1 MKPRS
6 ASWLAAFAALATVAA
21 APVAQHDI
29 SVPVGIRLS
38 PALLELLRAEMREIA
53 GGVQVISVSLATGS
67 WDAVHDAAASIRASY
82 IMEKSLTPE
91 QTAELGRSLPG
102 RFKELDAEF
111 HARAEKL
118 AQAAAARDAELAGFH
133 YARLLETCT
142 RCHAEFAAA
151 RFPGFTPAAAQE
163 HRH

>member
-1 MKPRS
+1 MAAVS
-6 ASWLAAFAALATVAA
+6 ATPS
-21 APVAQHDI
+21 AQHQI
-29 SVPVGIRLS
+29 PESGEIRLS
-38 PALLELLRAEMREIA
+38 PVLLELLRAEMREIA
-53 GGVQVISVSLATGS
+53 GGAQVIAVSLATGN

-82 IMEKSLTPE
+82 IMEKSLSAE
-91 QTAELGRSLPG
+91 QAAELGRSLPE

-118 AQAAAARDAELAGFH
+118 AQAAATRDAELAGFH

-142 RCHAEFAAA
+142 RCHAGFAAG
-151 RFPGFTPAAAQE
+151 RFPGFALPAAQE

>member
-1 MKPRS
+1 MIAVSTTPG
-6 ASWLAAFAALATVAA
+6 AQPELAG
-21 APVAQHDI
+21 P
-29 SVPVGIRLS
+29 GEIRLS

-53 GGVQVISVSLATGS
+53 GGVQVIAVSLATGG

-82 IMEKSLTPE
+82 IMEKSLTAE
-91 QTAELGRSLPG
+91 QAAELGRSLPG
-102 RFKELDAEF
+102 RFRELDAEF

-142 RCHAEFAAA
+142 RCHAEFAPG

>member
-6 ASWLAAFAALATVAA
+6 ASWLAALAAVAAVSA
-21 APVAQHDI
+21 APVAQQEL
-29 SVPVGIRLS
+29 PGPGEIRLS

-53 GGVQVISVSLATGS
+53 GGVQVISVSLATGN

-82 IMEKSLTPE
+82 IMEKSLSAE
-91 QTAELGRSLPG
+91 QAEELERSLPEP
-102 RFKELDAEF
+102 FKLLDAEF

-118 AQAAAARDAELAGFH
+118 AAAAAAHDAEVAGFH

-142 RCHAEFAAA
+142 RCHASFAAT
-151 RFPGFTPAAAQE
+151 RFPGFVAPVRGGHQ
-163 HRH
+163 H

>member
-1 MKPRS
+1 MRARR
-6 ASWLAAFAALATVAA
+6 ASSLAALAAMAA
-21 APVAQHDI
+21 VSATPSAQHEI
-29 SVPVGIRLS
+29 SESGEIRLS

-53 GGVQVISVSLATGS
+53 SGVQAIPVSLATGN
-67 WDAVHDAAASIRASY
+67 WDAIHDVAASIRASY
-82 IMEKSLTPE
+82 IMEKSLTAE
-91 QTAELGRSLPG
+91 QAAELGRSLPE

-142 RCHAEFAAA
+142 RCHASFAAA
-151 RFPGFTPAAAQE
+151 RFPGFALPAPQE